1 MNMEAKCLECGERIF
16 GRSDKKFC
24 NAQCRNTYNN
34 RMKNTSEKYILETN
48 RILRKNRS
56 ILKQLNPT
64 GKSTV
69 RREYLVL
76 AGFDFEHFTRIYRT
90 DRGNTY
96 YMCYEFGY
104 MHLENEKVLIINQQA
119 YMFKKLDAIG

>member
-1 MNMEAKCLECGERIF
+1 MENQSVCLQCGEKII

-34 RMKNTSEKYILETN
+34 LLKSEAEKLIIESN
-48 RILRKNRS
+48 RILRKNRT
-56 ILKQLNPT
+56 ILKQLNPI

-69 RREYLVL
+69 PREYLEL
-76 AGFDFEHFTRIYRT
+76 AGFDFDHITRIYRT
-90 DRGNTY
+90 QGGNTY

-104 MHLENEKVLIINQQA
+104 MYVDEEKVLIINQQD
-119 YMFKKLDAIG
+119 YMFKK

>member
-1 MNMEAKCLECGERIF
+1 MGKSNFCLHCGKAIL

-24 NAQCRNTYNN
+24 NAQCRNTHNN
-34 RMKNTSEKYILETN
+34 QVRSESEKFIIETN

-56 ILKQLNPT
+56 ILKQLNPI

-69 RREYLVL
+69 RREYLELV
-76 AGFDFEHFTRIYRT
+76 GFDFDHFTRIYRT
-90 DRGNTY
+90 KKGNIY

-104 MHLENEKVLIINQQA
+104 MHVEEEKVLIINQQD
-119 YMFKKLDAIG
+119 YMFKK

>member
-1 MNMEAKCLECGERIF
+1 MNMQKICLHCGEKIF
-16 GRSDKKFC
+16 GRTDKKFC
-24 NAQCRNTYNN
+24 DADCRNAYNN
-34 RMKNTSEKYILETN
+34 RIKNESEKFIIETN

-69 RREYLVL
+69 RREYLEL
-76 AGFDFEHFTRIYRT
+76 SGFDFDHFTRIYRT
-90 DRGNTY
+90 QGGNTY

-104 MHLENEKVLIINQQA
+104 MHVEDEKVLIINQQD
-119 YMFKKLDAIG
+119 YMFKK

>member
-1 MNMEAKCLECGERIF
+1 MTMKTACLQCQKKIV

-24 NAQCRNTYNN
+24 NAQCRNIYNN
-34 RMKNTSEKYILETN
+34 RIKNESEVFIVETN

-56 ILKQLNPT
+56 ILKQLNPI

-69 RREYLVL
+69 RREYLEL
-76 AGFDFEHFTRIYRT
+76 AGFDFDHFTRIYRT
-90 DRGNTY
+90 DGGNTY

-104 MHLENEKVLIINQQA
+104 MHVENEKVLIINQQN
-119 YMFKKLDAIG
+119 YMFKK

>member
-1 MNMEAKCLECGERIF
+1 MTKNTTCLQCGEKIV

-24 NAQCRNTYNN
+24 NAQCRNIYNN
-34 RMKNTSEKYILETN
+34 RIKNESEVFIVETN

-56 ILKQLNPT
+56 ILKQLNPI

-69 RREYLVL
+69 RREYFEL
-76 AGFDFEHFTRIYRT
+76 AGFDFDHFTRIYRT
-90 DRGNTY
+90 DGGNTY

-104 MHLENEKVLIINQQA
+104 MHVENEKVLIINQQN
-119 YMFKKLDAIG
+119 YMFKK